1 MSDQAVL
8 EQAKKI
14 QSSLKKQR
22 QPVSQVQ
29 DAQREA
35 QAISQ
40 FVRAALSPEHRWFI
54 PGEEQQAIAAT
65 FKLIN
70 QTFARLYEQC
80 RTSHLFQQQAAKYI
94 AMGKQISH
102 LSHCI
107 HMSLDH
113 GFYMTEPRGVS
124 PGNALALS
132 WQEVERIRAGVEE
145 QGRWVRI
152 PLPIPVDDET
162 KQQFLELYQ
171 KASGLVQKL
180 LANSKLKD
188 TSHPLS
194 VEELQA
200 VYKYFQLARKMLDLE
215 EQAQANSVKPVPGA
229 KSNDVDSKQLHN
241 QLDQLKQRIALQST
255 PDANKLRATTSLEEV
270 VQTDAQLRLEL
281 LYVPLEP
288 VRYLKIC
295 NDRLDVLCAEGPESG
310 IPQFDKETAGAQS
323 QLQLI
328 VSALQEA
335 HDALSQIASILNN
348 LSISFGKIYNNASAR
363 SITHVF
369 LKKTLETIRGLLQKA
384 VRVAQT
390 RQQILANL
398 NNHVERSGLFER
410 AVIEGVAHGITLVD
424 EGQLHLQEYEERLN
438 DHLEFL
444 LQSPDMQGVALFQRF
459 HKAYEERTSLSSA
472 CMVLGSV
479 SLVFDQLLTTMW
491 QMQETQDALRAVVKD
506 GTASEAQK
514 AKLTEIVQQ
523 IPEAAQERL
532 GICKSQAEEL
542 EWVVSEMLDS
552 AATEERRFLKELNQ
566 ELEPVR
572 ARLKTKAGA
581 AKELANRES
590 ASPATGAA
598 AAQKGKTLSQG
609 LLKHQL
615 HQGATGES
623 PFNPLPSNIMA
634 VLKAALKDI
643 PRSRRAKMLHHVLN
657 HPHMFFNVLDKLEA
671 QFDPDGTFVLGLE
684 NDLHAS
690 RETIDFL
697 LNFVRLKFLASGYF
711 NPTGQAY
718 PYDAEG
724 RRFEISGPI
733 EKYLMIRKGS
743 FETPK
748 NMFTRLVRGLL
759 GMDETRLLENALSE
773 QALMIF
779 SSDFVLRKQEQ
790 QIVQDALTRANT
802 PIP

>member
-8 EQAKKI
+8 AQAKKI

-29 DAQREA
+29 DAQHEA

-54 PGEEQQAIAAT
+54 PREQQQALAAT

-70 QTFARLYEQC
+70 QIFARLYEQC
-80 RTSHLFQQQAAKYI
+80 RTPHLFQQQAAKYI

-113 GFYMTEPRGVS
+113 GFYMTEPRGIS

-132 WQEVERIRAGVEE
+132 WQEVERIRIGIEE
-145 QGRWVRI
+145 QGRWVRN
-152 PLPIPVDDET
+152 PLSTPVDDEA
-162 KQQFLELYQ
+162 KQQFFELHQ
-171 KASGLVQKL
+171 KASGLVPEL
-180 LANSKLKD
+180 LAKSKLKD
-188 TSHPLS
+188 TGHPLS

-200 VYKYFQLARKMLDLE
+200 VYKYFQFARKMLELE
-215 EQAQANSVKPVPGA
+215 EQAQANSM
-229 KSNDVDSKQLHN
+229 KSAPEAEQDSVDSEHLHK
-241 QLDQLKQRIALQST
+241 QLDQLKQRLALQST
-255 PDANKLRATTSLEEV
+255 TNANELRTSASLEEV
-270 VQTDAQLRLEL
+270 IQTDAQLRLEL
-281 LYVPLEP
+281 LYVSLEP
-288 VRYLKIC
+288 IRYLKIC
-295 NDRLDVLCAEGPESG
+295 NDRMEILCAENLESG
-310 IPQFDKETAGAQS
+310 IAQFDKETADAQS

-335 HDALSQIASILNN
+335 HDVLSQIASVLNN

-363 SITHVF
+363 SITHTF
-369 LKKTLETIRGLLQKA
+369 LQKTLETIRGLLQKA

-390 RQQILANL
+390 RQQVLVNL

-410 AVIEGVAHGITLVD
+410 VVIEGVAHGITLVD
-424 EGQLHLQEYEERLN
+424 ESRLHLEEYEERLN
-438 DHLEFL
+438 DHLGL
-444 LQSPDMQGVALFQRF
+444 ILQAPDMQGIALFQRF

-506 GTASEAQK
+506 DAASEAK
-514 AKLTEIVQQ
+514 KTKLTEIVQQ

-532 GICKSQAEEL
+532 NICQSQTEEL
-542 EWVVSEMLDS
+542 EWMVTEMLDS
-552 AATEERRFLKELNQ
+552 VGTEERRFLKELHQ

-572 ARLKTKAGA
+572 ARLKVKEGA
-581 AKELANRES
+581 AKELASRES
-590 ASPATGAA
+590 TSPATGVV
-598 AAQKGKTLSQG
+598 AAQKEKTLSQR

-623 PFNPLPSNIMA
+623 HFDPLPSNIM
-634 VLKAALKDI
+634 VILKATLKDI
-643 PRSRRAKMLHHVLN
+643 PRSRRAKMLLQILT

-671 QFDPDGTFVLGLE
+671 QFDPDGDPILDLE
-684 NDLHAS
+684 NDLHES

-711 NPTGQAY
+711 NPEGQAY

-724 RRFEISGPI
+724 RRFEISGPM
-733 EKYLMIRKGS
+733 EKYLKLRRGS

-759 GMDETRLLENALSE
+759 GMDEAKLLGNALSE

-790 QIVQDALTRANT
+790 QTVQDALTRANT
-802 PIP
+802 PIT